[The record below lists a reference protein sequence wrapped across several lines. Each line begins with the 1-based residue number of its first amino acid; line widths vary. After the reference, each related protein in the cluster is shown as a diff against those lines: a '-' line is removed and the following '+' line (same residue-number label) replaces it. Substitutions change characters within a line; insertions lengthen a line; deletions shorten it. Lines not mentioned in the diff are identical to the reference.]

1 MLLAGANTWEKI
13 EKNSPW
19 VPPGSMLP
27 PSPSILFSSSVL
39 CPAKAFMLLKMKLE
53 PKGKGE
59 AAVAKDDTEKGS
71 SWWQHQFSPTRVRI
85 LPRNKQKVVNIS
97 GACRSVGVKW
107 SRRATLCP

>member
-13 EKNSPW
+13 EKKSPW

-27 PSPSILFSSSVL
+27 PSPSILFSFSVLL

-53 PKGKGE
+53 PTGKGE

-71 SWWQHQFSPTRVRI
+71 S
-85 LPRNKQKVVNIS
+85 
-97 GACRSVGVKW
+97 
-107 SRRATLCP
+107 